1 MRITEKLVSQLQPG
15 DVLAPV
21 SDFAGIYPRRVFG
34 YLKPGYATPPG
45 SPEQVIL
52 ATIAA
57 VAPVPMAAPA
67 PMPPP
72 ETRPAD
78 AILRVEVPDCLLVPH
93 EIEIVLEALGHA
105 LSQSRTSTEEDRF
118 IDLRNRL
125 KPAPPTLGDVLKALE
140 NLAGAS
146 SPSNLDAAMRLIQ
159 TARSAGVWPA

>member
-15 DVLAPV
+15 DVLAPADGPAY
-21 SDFAGIYPRRVFG
+21 SYPRRVFG
-34 YLKPGYATPPG
+34 FTSPGAPTPA
-45 SPEQVIL
+45 I
-52 ATIAA
+52 
-57 VAPVPMAAPA
+57 VAGMLVLHTLDVDAAPSGQPRA
-67 PMPPP
+67 PKPY
-72 ETRPAD
+72 ECRPAD
-78 AILRVEVPDCLLVPH
+78 AILRVEVPDCMLVPH

-125 KPAPPTLGDVLKALE
+125 KPAPPTLGDTLKALA
-140 NLAGAS
+140 NLAEAS